1 MVEIARSLAEQT
13 IIPSTSPVTEMEAL
27 VRRAS
32 MNEVSKNYHPFYI
45 TSDRDGGFGQKSL
58 HERSK

>member
-1 MVEIARSLAEQT
+1 
-13 IIPSTSPVTEMEAL
+13 
-27 VRRAS
+27 

-58 HERSK
+58 HDKVSKNYHPPYITSDRDGGFGQKSLLDSC